1 MTRLEPEHVIDFVKE
16 CRETELPEPNEVFH
30 IRDYEFTRPKDMDAP
45 LIDVKLAPLVSRFDV
60 KNLILLLSALM
71 CEKRIIFI
79 GNDLT
84 TLSECIHAAV
94 AILYDSIKY
103 IMNLVVLFHGIIF
116 LFLLCLLLFF
126 HMLLLL
132 CLS

>member
-1 MTRLEPEHVIDFVKE
+1 MTRLEPEKVIEFVQE
-16 CRETELPEPNEVFH
+16 CRQTELPEPNETFY
-30 IRDYEFTRPKDMDAP
+30 IRDYEFLRPKDMDAP

-79 GNDLT
+79 GDDLT

-94 AILYDSIKY
+94 AILYMLS
-103 IMNLVVLFHGIIF
+103 
-116 LFLLCLLLFF
+116 LL
-126 HMLLLL
+126 HD
-132 CLS
+132 

>member
-30 IRDYEFTRPKDMDAP
+30 IGDYEFTRPKDMDAP

-79 GNDLT
+79 GDDLT

-94 AILYDSIKY
+94 AILYMI
-103 IMNLVVLFHGIIF
+103 
-116 LFLLCLLLFF
+116 LLTE
-126 HMLLLL
+126 
-132 CLS
+132 

>member
-1 MTRLEPEHVIDFVKE
+1 MIEFVQE
-16 CRETELPEPNEVFH
+16 CRETELPEPNETFT
-30 IRDYEFTRPKDMDAP
+30 IRNYEFIRPKDMDAP

-79 GNDLT
+79 GDDLT

-94 AILYDSIKY
+94 AILYS
-103 IMNLVVLFHGIIF
+103 FHSYVR
-116 LFLLCLLLFF
+116 L
-126 HMLLLL
+126 
-132 CLS
+132 